1 MWVVQT
7 WPPRASVDSRR
18 TSTPT
23 SRANTSVS
31 TSQNTGNCAASCWMG
46 QCPWH
51 SWTLESA
58 AGSGAL
64 ASIDAVEAT
73 NPSRLSAS
81 DSACARAVMSGPA
94 AFDLRC
100 VAAFHLGE
108 AFDGELPHRV
118 GSGHFA
124 EALQRQGGDVQVV
137 VAERGLALG
146 AEDVA
151 ACGAA
156 GAGAGA
162 GDALDL
168 DHAVRGTDGPG
179 GGGPRRA

>member
-7 WPPRASVDSRR
+7 WPPRASVESRR

-23 SRANTSVS
+23 SRENTSVS

-58 AGSGAL
+58 AGRGAL

-81 DSACARAVMSGPA
+81 ESACARAVMSGPA

-100 VAAFHLGE
+100 VAAFHLTE
-108 AFDGELPHRV
+108 AFDGELPHGV

-146 AEDVA
+146 AEHVA
-151 ACGAA
+151 ACGAPGS
-156 GAGAGA
+156 GAGAG
-162 GDALDL
+162 GALDL
-168 DHAVRGTDGPG
+168 DHPVA
-179 GGGPRRA
+179 